1 MERATKNL
9 VGLTEHPL
17 VTWMKEFMDSKVY
30 PMFTYKNEAYGD
42 SYTWDYNIMQ
52 IARRQFPDLY
62 KTNPYKAAA
71 KVCMTLKDK
80 HEIALSK
87 DFLCNESDSRVVDC
101 LVYSLFIAKFQDD
114 AIRYEMQKQ
123 NTQGTDV
130 KGGTV

>member
-1 MERATKNL
+1 
-9 VGLTEHPL
+9 
-17 VTWMKEFMDSKVY
+17 
-30 PMFTYKNEAYGD
+30 
-42 SYTWDYNIMQ
+42 
-52 IARRQFPDLY
+52 
-62 KTNPYKAAA
+62 
-71 KVCMTLKDK
+71 MTLKDK

-123 NTQGTDV
+123 STQGTDV